1 MHLPPGETRARNKF
15 RRIEINVAERFKLS
29 PTPIEQFSLSN
40 GLRVILC
47 EDHAM
52 PVVSVALYYDVGS
65 RNEKLGRTGFAHLF
79 EHMMFQ
85 GSENVPKAAH
95 FQYIFNAGGTM
106 NGTTSTERTNYF
118 ETLPASH
125 LPLALWL
132 ESDRMRS
139 LKVTQENLDNQR
151 HAVQEEKRLRYDNQ
165 PYVNAFLRINELIFK
180 NPANAHS
187 TIGSME
193 DLDAATIEDVKEFFR
208 IYYAPNNAVL
218 TIVGDIEKAEATRLA
233 RKYFEGIHGQPPP
246 PPVDTSEPQEVA
258 QTQEIYQD
266 ALAPAPA
273 FVLGWKIPQRRTS
286 DFYAISLAADL
297 LFEGDSSRLYQKLVK
312 GDESVVSIQGGI
324 DERRGPS
331 ACYIFALPKPGE
343 EVAAIRQ
350 QIFDEI
356 RALATS
362 GPSAAEM
369 EKLRNSLCNDV
380 VRGRQSTMY
389 RAQRLAEYALYDND
403 PTLMDTELDQYL
415 SITPEQIRSAVQRF
429 LDVDNRVV
437 LDIVTAAFAEQ
448 AESVAASPQPPG
460 EPKQPAAPPPQVPS
474 KASEKA
480 AVEVGVVGNST
491 SGELEPPQQ
500 PADPP
505 KQTESGSG
513 PLHP

>member
-1 MHLPPGETRARNKF
+1 MADE
-15 RRIEINVAERFKLS
+15 FKLS
-29 PTPIEQFSLSN
+29 PTPIQQFTLPN

-47 EDHAM
+47 EDHAV

-65 RNEKLGRTGFAHLF
+65 RNEKPGRTGFAHLF

-151 HAVQEEKRLRYDNQ
+151 NAVQEEKRLRYDNQ

-180 NPANAHS
+180 NAANAHS

-193 DLDAATIEDVKEFFR
+193 DLDAATIEDVQEFFR

-218 TIVGDIEKAEATRLA
+218 TIVGDFDSAEASSLVHQ
-233 RKYFEGIHGQPPP
+233 YFGDIPSQPPP

-258 QTQEIYQD
+258 QTQEIFND
-266 ALAPAPA
+266 PLAPAPA
-273 FVLGWKIPQRRTS
+273 FVLGWKIPQRRTR

-331 ACYIFALPKPGE
+331 ACYIFALPKPGQ
-343 EVAAIRQ
+343 EVADIRQ
-350 QIFDEI
+350 QIVDEI
-356 RALATS
+356 RSLREV
-362 GPSAAEM
+362 GPSEEEM
-369 EKLRNSLCNDV
+369 EKLRNSLRNDV

-389 RAQRLAEYALYDND
+389 RAQRLAEYALYDGD
-403 PTLMDTELDQYL
+403 PTLIDTELDQYL
-415 SITPEQIRSAVQRF
+415 AITPEEIKNSIKNY
-429 LDVDNRVV
+429 LDVDNRVT
-437 LDIVTAAFAEQ
+437 LDILPAAMAAGESATA
-448 AESVAASPQPPG
+448 
-460 EPKQPAAPPPQVPS
+460 QPA
-474 KASEKA
+474 
-480 AVEVGVVGNST
+480 
-491 SGELEPPQQ
+491 GEPQQ
-500 PADPP
+500 PAGPPAQIPASPAPSDEQAEVVVVGGSKGGKVEASQQPSDPP
-505 KQTESGSG
+505 KQTELGSG
-513 PLHP
+513 PLHT

>member
-1 MHLPPGETRARNKF
+1 
-15 RRIEINVAERFKLS
+15 VAERFKLS
-29 PTPIEQFSLSN
+29 LTPIQQFSLAN

-47 EDHAM
+47 EDHAV

-106 NGTTSTERTNYF
+106 NGTTSTERTNYY

-139 LKVTQENLDNQR
+139 LKVSQENLDNQR

-193 DLDAATIEDVKEFFR
+193 DLDAATIEDVQQFFR

-218 TIVGDIEKAEATRLA
+218 TVVGDFESEEATA
-233 RKYFEGIHGQPPP
+233 QVRKYFEAISRQPQP
-246 PPVDTSEPQEVA
+246 PPVDVSEPEDVA
-258 QTQEIYQD
+258 QTQEIYND

-273 FVLGWKIPQRRTS
+273 FVLGWKIPPRRTP
-286 DFYAISLAADL
+286 DFYALSLAADL
-297 LFEGDSSRLYQKLVK
+297 IFEGDSSRLYQKLVK

-331 ACYIFALPKPGE
+331 ALYIFALPKPGE
-343 EVAAIRQ
+343 EVAAIRD

-356 RALATS
+356 RSLRTS
-362 GPSAAEM
+362 GPSPAEM
-369 EKLRNSLCNDV
+369 EKLQNSLCNDV

-389 RAQRLAEYALYDND
+389 RAQRLAEYALYDDD
-403 PTLMDTELDQYL
+403 PTLFDSELEHYL
-415 SITPEQIRSAVQRF
+415 AITPEQIRSAVERF

-437 LDIVTAAFAEQ
+437 LDIVPADVAEATQ
-448 AESVAASPQPPG
+448 AQEVFEAVPSASPQPSG
-460 EPKQPAAPPPQVPS
+460 EPKQPTAPPPQIP
-474 KASEKA
+474 A
-480 AVEVGVVGNST
+480 APPAEPTGNTGPIVGT
-491 SGELEPPQQ
+491 PTPGELEQPQQ

-513 PLHP
+513 PLHT

>member
-1 MHLPPGETRARNKF
+1 MPESFQLPPTAIK
-15 RRIEINVAERFKLS
+15 
-29 PTPIEQFSLSN
+29 QFNLAN

-47 EDHAM
+47 EDHAI

-65 RNEKLGRTGFAHLF
+65 RNEKTGRTGFAHLF

-151 HAVQEEKRLRYDNQ
+151 SAVQEEKRLRYDNQ

-193 DLDAATIEDVKEFFR
+193 DLDAATIDDVQEFFR

-218 TIVGDIEKAEATRLA
+218 TIAGDFEEQEAMGLVRQ
-233 RKYFEGIHGQPPP
+233 YFEGIASQPPP
-246 PPVDTSEPQEVA
+246 PPVDVSEPEDVAQSQEVFL
-258 QTQEIYQD
+258 D
-266 ALAPAPA
+266 KLAPAPA
-273 FVLGWKIPQRRTS
+273 FVLGWKIPPRRTPEY
-286 DFYAISLAADL
+286 YALSLAADL
-297 LFEGDSSRLYQKLVK
+297 IFEGDSSRLYQKLVK

-331 ACYIFALPKPGE
+331 AWYIFALPKPGE
-343 EVAAIRQ
+343 EVAAIRE
-350 QIFDEI
+350 QIVDEI
-356 RALATS
+356 RALGTD
-362 GPSAAEM
+362 GPTPAEM
-369 EKLRNSLCNDV
+369 EKLRNSLCNDT

-389 RAQRLAEYALYDND
+389 RAQRLSEYALYDGD
-403 PTLMDTELDQYL
+403 PTLFDSELDKYL
-415 SITPEQIRSAVQRF
+415 AVTPEEIRNAVKRF
-429 LDVDNRVV
+429 LDVENRVV
-437 LDIVTAAFAEQ
+437 LDIVPEASADDQGLSAAD
-448 AESVAASPQPPG
+448 SVRSEDSQAASPQPAG
-460 EPKQPAAPPPQVPS
+460 APKQPTAPPPQVP
-474 KASEKA
+474 A
-480 AVEVGVVGNST
+480 A
-491 SGELEPPQQ
+491 PPV
-500 PADPP
+500 
-505 KQTESGSG
+505 ESGAEARKAVSG
-513 PLHP
+513 PLVAPIENSHPAESN